1 MRKNFTPE
9 QMLHTVRQAESGTP
23 VAEVCRKLGIR
34 TNLLQMEAAGS
45 GHGDRRADSAATVG
59 RREQKVES
67 AGGGPDA
74 R

>member
-23 VAEVCRKLGIR
+23 VAEVCRKLGI
-34 TNLLQMEAAGS
+34 TEQNLLQVEAAGG
-45 GHGDRRADSAATVG
+45 GHGDRGADSAAAVG

-67 AGGGPDA
+67 AGG
-74 R
+74 